1 MSLTIYRAT
10 VKGRFDDLDEAAR
23 ARLSDELA
31 DHDVLVAGGYT
42 EDGSLTYDR
51 ALDFFRYRVQVRAEG
66 DEPEAEAVERGHA
79 EAQAPQAPR
88 SRRGGGGGGRGAP
101 PPPPRGRG
109 AGARAGPGRARPP
122 RRRVPGPRRDDGGH
136 GLDVVAAVGR
146 ATARLNRTPV
156 SGA

>member
-66 DEPEAEAVERGHA
+66 DEPEAEAVERALELALA
-79 EAQAPQAPR
+79 ELDRLAVGCRDLDVTTVDMASMW
-88 SRRGGGGGGRGAP
+88 SRRSGGRP
-101 PPPPRGRG
+101 PG
-109 AGARAGPGRARPP
+109 
-122 RRRVPGPRRDDGGH
+122 
-136 GLDVVAAVGR
+136 
-146 ATARLNRTPV
+146 
-156 SGA
+156 